1 MSGFKFHYPKGV
13 VEVRKYAKQLGFSN
27 FERIAES
34 AGTLLKQW
42 YSEGSIKNEQDFEDA
57 IASLKAALR
66 SKKAELTVNPQK
78 PETLCWSCANAVPA
92 GQYNIKTWSMRYF
105 KGCSWSIRHI
115 PVDGWEATPNGNS
128 FAVHKCPM
136 FKKG

>member
-1 MSGFKFHYPKGV
+1 MDDFKLLYPAGV
-13 VEVRKYAKQLGFSN
+13 VEIRKYAKQLQFKS

-34 AGTLLKQW
+34 AGALLKQW
-42 YSEGSIKNEQDFEDA
+42 HDEGSIKSRKDFDDA
-57 IASLKAALR
+57 ILSLKAALR

-78 PETLCWSCANAVPA
+78 PETLCWTCANAVPA
-92 GQYNIKTWSMRYF
+92 GQYNIKTRSMRYF

-115 PVDGWEATPNGNS
+115 PVDGWDATPNGNS
-128 FAVHKCPM
+128 FAVHKCPL